1 MAASEMRDSVCP
13 TPLDTDPESSLEKKH
28 RSSDDDISSTLNGD
42 ESDQTCPIDPGEPP
56 DGGLRAWL
64 QVVTGHLVAFNSW
77 GYLISFGIFQPY
89 YEDKFQLPPST
100 ISWIGSLEVCLIFL
114 VGTFSGRAFDAG
126 YYRTALLIG
135 LFLQTLGVFMTSIAS
150 EYWQVLL
157 AQGIAQGLGN
167 GIVFA
172 PTIANMSTY
181 FTKKKTIAISAAACG
196 AGTGGMVFPLI
207 AQQLMPK
214 IGFRWTV
221 RVMGLVVLVAS
232 ILIMLLAR
240 TRLPPRKAGPLVELA
255 AFKELSYV
263 LFAVAMFFTLWPTW
277 ISYNYARQ
285 YATDKLDG
293 TASDS
298 FTILIVINAV
308 GIPGRMVAAWLAD
321 RYFGAV
327 NVFIPTI
334 LSAGI
339 CIYMWSQVHT
349 LPGGFVWV
357 SVFGYFGAGIQS
369 LFPSTCASL
378 TKDLSKAGTR
388 IGMIFTIISF
398 AALTGSPLAGK
409 FMQMTGGDYLAA
421 QMWGGSSMM
430 LGAAL
435 LFAAKKA
442 EERQKSWIG

>member
-1 MAASEMRDSVCP
+1 MTADEMRDSVCP
-13 TPLDTDPESSLEKKH
+13 TPIDTDPESSLEKKL
-28 RSSDDDISSTLNGD
+28 RSSDDDISFTLNGD

-89 YEDKFQLPPST
+89 YEDQFQLPPST

-172 PTIANMSTY
+172 PTIANISTY

-232 ILIMLLAR
+232 SLIMLLAR

-255 AFKELSYV
+255 AFRELSYV

-277 ISYNYARQ
+277 ISYNYVSSLNE
-285 YATDKLDG
+285 TVCLDG
-293 TASDS
+293 CSR
-298 FTILIVINAV
+298 LI
-308 GIPGRMVAAWLAD
+308 
-321 RYFGAV
+321 
-327 NVFIPTI
+327 
-334 LSAGI
+334 
-339 CIYMWSQVHT
+339 
-349 LPGGFVWV
+349 
-357 SVFGYFGAGIQS
+357 
-369 LFPSTCASL
+369 
-378 TKDLSKAGTR
+378 
-388 IGMIFTIISF
+388 
-398 AALTGSPLAGK
+398 
-409 FMQMTGGDYLAA
+409 
-421 QMWGGSSMM
+421 GSSI
-430 LGAAL
+430 
-435 LFAAKKA
+435 
-442 EERQKSWIG
+442 RD

>member
-1 MAASEMRDSVCP
+1 MMEPEMRDSVCP
-13 TPLDTDPESSLEKKH
+13 TPIDTDPESSLEKKH
-28 RSSDDDISSTLNGD
+28 RGSDDDISSTLNGD

-56 DGGLRAWL
+56 DGGLRAWS

-89 YEDKFQLPPST
+89 YEDEFNLPPST

-135 LFLQTLGVFMTSIAS
+135 LFLQTLGVFMTSIAT

-181 FTKKKTIAISAAACG
+181 FTKKKTIAISAGACG
-196 AGTGGMVFPLI
+196 AATGGMVFPLI

-232 ILIMLLAR
+232 ILILLLAR

-308 GIPGRMVAAWLAD
+308 GIPGRMVAAYLAD
-321 RYFGAV
+321 RHFGAV

-334 LSAGI
+334 LSAGL
-339 CIYMWSQVHT
+339 CIYMWSQVDT
-349 LPGGFVWV
+349 LAGGFAWV

-442 EERQKSWIG
+442 EERQKS